1 MERFTPYYKDM
12 TRYITK
18 SKVLSGLKCPKKLWL
33 QTNNPE
39 LAIHSATS
47 ELNISKGIEIGN
59 LVRRNYPDGILIEHV
74 DRPDLAIAE
83 TKTLMQFIDAP
94 IFEAAY
100 LFEDSF
106 IRADIMAP
114 TEAGWRMIEVKS
126 SGGVKEHFLNDCA
139 IQTWVAQKTGVK
151 IQNIVVAHVD
161 TNFVYAGDGNYDGLL
176 VEEDMTDTVSELL
189 PDVPAWLANH
199 RNILKNPVPKTRM
212 RSHCKDCD
220 FKEHC
225 ESEQTEYPLSILPN
239 GRKVIAELQDAGFE
253 DVRKIP
259 VGLLTNDRHIKVWQS
274 TCTNLPIIS
283 PILKTEF
290 EKLPYPQFYLD
301 FETINFAIPRWT
313 GTRPHQ
319 QLPFQWSCNID
330 RQGMYLEH
338 LEYLDTSVSSP
349 MRAFAESLIEAVEID
364 GPIIVYGTF
373 ESTVLKTLI
382 EFCPD
387 LEIPIDN
394 IIDRLANLLPWL
406 QNHYYHPAMKGSW
419 SIKAVLPTVAPH
431 LDYLQLE
438 DVKNGTLAQLAYLD
452 IINPGTEQGI
462 REHKIANLLKYCEL
476 DTKAM
481 VEVVQFFKGS
491 RDS

>member
-161 TNFVYAGDGNYDGLL
+161 T
-176 VEEDMTDTVSELL
+176 
-189 PDVPAWLANH
+189 
-199 RNILKNPVPKTRM
+199 
-212 RSHCKDCD
+212 
-220 FKEHC
+220 
-225 ESEQTEYPLSILPN
+225 
-239 GRKVIAELQDAGFE
+239 
-253 DVRKIP
+253 
-259 VGLLTNDRHIKVWQS
+259 
-274 TCTNLPIIS
+274 
-283 PILKTEF
+283 
-290 EKLPYPQFYLD
+290 
-301 FETINFAIPRWT
+301 
-313 GTRPHQ
+313 
-319 QLPFQWSCNID
+319 
-330 RQGMYLEH
+330 
-338 LEYLDTSVSSP
+338 
-349 MRAFAESLIEAVEID
+349 
-364 GPIIVYGTF
+364 
-373 ESTVLKTLI
+373 
-382 EFCPD
+382 
-387 LEIPIDN
+387 
-394 IIDRLANLLPWL
+394 
-406 QNHYYHPAMKGSW
+406 
-419 SIKAVLPTVAPH
+419 
-431 LDYLQLE
+431 
-438 DVKNGTLAQLAYLD
+438 
-452 IINPGTEQGI
+452 
-462 REHKIANLLKYCEL
+462 
-476 DTKAM
+476 
-481 VEVVQFFKGS
+481 
-491 RDS
+491 